1 MYGSVSIARRY
12 HFCGIDAW
20 GPEKFENLGSG
31 CLFLHTNVCTLKN
44 PRREGWIVLR
54 FRPGSVG
61 RPPPSMYYPV
71 LPSSMVSTVLNF
83 ASTVLNFAST
93 VFFFVKTVLNFA
105 STKKSCKSCQRL
117 NCIVRESNPG
127 RPRCRRALYLK
138 SCLHCKKR
146 WRKTRLCFSSSK
158 LC

>member
-1 MYGSVSIARRY
+1 M
-12 HFCGIDAW
+12 AW
-20 GPEKFENLGSG
+20 NKSWDVLVGYNLWLYIPVPPQTTAISK
-31 CLFLHTNVCTLKN
+31 CQRLNCIVQESN
-44 PRREGWIVLR
+44 P
-54 FRPGSVG
+54 G
-61 RPPPSMYYPV
+61 RPRCRRALYLKSCLHCKQKMTENSAV
-71 LPSSMVSTVLNF
+71 FFFVSTVLNF

-93 VFFFVKTVLNFA
+93 VFFFVKTVLNFE

-138 SCLHCKKR
+138 SRLHCKKW
-146 WRKTRLCFSSSK
+146 WRKTRLYFSSSV